1 MMLNNGINMM
11 IKVKIVILIKIKDI
25 NKNIRNNNI
34 NT

>member
-1 MMLNNGINMM
+1 MLNNGINMM